1 MDRLDKTN
9 LPRHIAIIM
18 DGNGRWAQNHSL
30 GRIAGHRKG
39 AESVRNIVEACR
51 KIGIS
56 YLTLYAFSSENW
68 SRPEREVRALM
79 TLLERYLKSEVK
91 VMLKN
96 NIRLLAIGDTGAL
109 PESVRT
115 ILRDTIEK
123 TAGNTA
129 MTLILALNYGSH
141 DEILGAV
148 RQMLDEARQG
158 KIRPSDV
165 TLERFAQY
173 LFTKGIP
180 NPDLL
185 IRTSGEY
192 RLSNFLLW
200 QMAYT
205 EFYFTDTLWPDFRE
219 EQLIEAILEF
229 QRRETTFRSDKRPGA
244 EEAMMASSHIKRWI
258 TGIIAVP
265 ILFSIIYFSTE
276 VIFAGFVVVV
286 TVVAVLEYNRLVFGV
301 GNGWKSRRCFCLES
315 SCRLQPPWPAR
326 ERSLPLPSCR
336 PSWSSSCTFSA

>member
-18 DGNGRWAQNHSL
+18 DGNGRWAQKHSL

-96 NIRLLAIGDTGAL
+96 HIRLLAIGDTEAL
-109 PESVRT
+109 PESVRA

-148 RQMLDEARQG
+148 RKLIEEACQG
-158 KIRPSDV
+158 KIRASDI
-165 TLERFAQY
+165 TLERFAGY
-173 LFTKGIP
+173 LSTGGIP
-180 NPDLL
+180 DPDML

-205 EFYFTDTLWPDFRE
+205 EFYFTDILWPDFRE
-219 EQLIEAILEF
+219 EQLIEAI
-229 QRRETTFRSDKRPGA
+229 S
-244 EEAMMASSHIKRWI
+244 
-258 TGIIAVP
+258 
-265 ILFSIIYFSTE
+265 
-276 VIFAGFVVVV
+276 
-286 TVVAVLEYNRLVFGV
+286 EYQ
-301 GNGWKSRRCFCLES
+301 K
-315 SCRLQPPWPAR
+315 R
-326 ERSLPLPSCR
+326 ERRFGLTSDQVQKK
-336 PSWSSSCTFSA
+336 A

>member
-1 MDRLDKTN
+1 MDQLDQTN

-39 AESVRNIVEACR
+39 AESVRKIVEACR

-68 SRPEREVRALM
+68 SRPETEVRALM

-91 VMLKN
+91 VMMKN

-109 PESVRT
+109 PEKVRKV
-115 ILRDTIEK
+115 LRDTILQ
-123 TAGNTA
+123 TAANTA

-141 DEILGAV
+141 DEILGAARKMV
-148 RQMLDEARQG
+148 DEALQG
-158 KIRPSDV
+158 KIGAADV
-165 TLERFAQY
+165 TLERFADG
-173 LFTKGIP
+173 LFTRGIP
-180 NPDLL
+180 DPDLL

-205 EFYFTDTLWPDFRE
+205 EFYFTDILWPDFRE
-219 EQLIEAILEF
+219 EQLIEAI
-229 QRRETTFRSDKRPGA
+229 
-244 EEAMMASSHIKRWI
+244 I
-258 TGIIAVP
+258 
-265 ILFSIIYFSTE
+265 
-276 VIFAGFVVVV
+276 
-286 TVVAVLEYNRLVFGV
+286 EYQ
-301 GNGWKSRRCFCLES
+301 K
-315 SCRLQPPWPAR
+315 R
-326 ERSLPLPSCR
+326 ERRFGLTSDQVQKK
-336 PSWSSSCTFSA
+336 A

>member
-1 MDRLDKTN
+1 MDQLDKTN

-91 VMLKN
+91 VMMKN
-96 NIRLLAIGDTGAL
+96 NIRLLTIGDTEAL
-109 PESVRT
+109 PEKVRT
-115 ILRDTIEK
+115 ILRDTIGQ
-123 TAGNTA
+123 TAANTA

-141 DEILGAV
+141 DEILGAAKKMV
-148 RQMLDEARQG
+148 AEALQG
-158 KIRPSDV
+158 KIGAADV
-165 TLERFAQY
+165 TMERFAAG
-173 LFTKGIP
+173 LFTRGIP
-180 NPDLL
+180 DPDLL
-185 IRTSGEY
+185 VRTSGEY

-205 EFYFTDTLWPDFRE
+205 EFYFTDILWPDFRE
-219 EQLIEAILEF
+219 EQLIEAI
-229 QRRETTFRSDKRPGA
+229 
-244 EEAMMASSHIKRWI
+244 I
-258 TGIIAVP
+258 
-265 ILFSIIYFSTE
+265 
-276 VIFAGFVVVV
+276 
-286 TVVAVLEYNRLVFGV
+286 EYQ
-301 GNGWKSRRCFCLES
+301 K
-315 SCRLQPPWPAR
+315 R
-326 ERSLPLPSCR
+326 ERRFGLTSDQVQKK
-336 PSWSSSCTFSA
+336 A

>member
-1 MDRLDKTN
+1 MDQLDKTN

-79 TLLERYLKSEVK
+79 TLLERYLRSEVK

-109 PESVRT
+109 PEKVRT
-115 ILRDTIEK
+115 ILRDTIGQ

-148 RQMLDEARQG
+148 RKLIDEARQG
-158 KIRPSDV
+158 TIRASDV
-165 TLERFAQY
+165 TLERFAGY
-173 LFTKGIP
+173 LSTKGVP
-180 NPDLL
+180 DPDLL

-205 EFYFTDTLWPDFRE
+205 EFYFTDILWPDFRE
-219 EQLIEAILEF
+219 EQLIEAI
-229 QRRETTFRSDKRPGA
+229 S
-244 EEAMMASSHIKRWI
+244 
-258 TGIIAVP
+258 
-265 ILFSIIYFSTE
+265 
-276 VIFAGFVVVV
+276 
-286 TVVAVLEYNRLVFGV
+286 EYQ
-301 GNGWKSRRCFCLES
+301 K
-315 SCRLQPPWPAR
+315 R
-326 ERSLPLPSCR
+326 ERRFGLTSDQVQR
-336 PSWSSSCTFSA
+336 KAR

>member
-18 DGNGRWAQNHSL
+18 DGNGRWAQKHSL

-79 TLLERYLKSEVK
+79 TLLERYLRSEVK

-96 NIRLLAIGDTGAL
+96 NIRLLAIGDTEAL
-109 PESVRT
+109 PEKVRSV
-115 ILRDTIEK
+115 LRDTIEK

-148 RQMLDEARQG
+148 RKLIDEARQG
-158 KIRPSDV
+158 KIGAADI
-165 TLERFAQY
+165 TLERFADG
-173 LFTKGIP
+173 LFTRGIP
-180 NPDLL
+180 DPDLL

-205 EFYFTDTLWPDFRE
+205 EFYFTDILWPDFRE
-219 EQLIEAILEF
+219 EQLIEAISGY
-229 QRRETTFRSDKRPGA
+229 QK
-244 EEAMMASSHIKRWI
+244 
-258 TGIIAVP
+258 
-265 ILFSIIYFSTE
+265 
-276 VIFAGFVVVV
+276 
-286 TVVAVLEYNRLVFGV
+286 
-301 GNGWKSRRCFCLES
+301 
-315 SCRLQPPWPAR
+315 R
-326 ERSLPLPSCR
+326 ERRFGLTSDQVQKR
-336 PSWSSSCTFSA
+336 A

>member
-109 PESVRT
+109 PEKVRT
-115 ILRDTIEK
+115 ILRDTIGK

-148 RQMLDEARQG
+148 RKLIDEARQG
-158 KIRPSDV
+158 TIRASDV
-165 TLERFAQY
+165 TLERFAGY
-173 LFTKGIP
+173 LSTKGIP
-180 NPDLL
+180 DPDLL

-205 EFYFTDTLWPDFRE
+205 EFYFTDILWPDFRE
-219 EQLIEAILEF
+219 EQLIEAI
-229 QRRETTFRSDKRPGA
+229 S
-244 EEAMMASSHIKRWI
+244 
-258 TGIIAVP
+258 
-265 ILFSIIYFSTE
+265 
-276 VIFAGFVVVV
+276 
-286 TVVAVLEYNRLVFGV
+286 EYQ
-301 GNGWKSRRCFCLES
+301 K
-315 SCRLQPPWPAR
+315 R
-326 ERSLPLPSCR
+326 ERRFGLTSDQVQR
-336 PSWSSSCTFSA
+336 KA

>member
-1 MDRLDKTN
+1 MDHLDKSN

-39 AESVRNIVEACR
+39 AESVRNIVETCR

-56 YLTLYAFSSENW
+56 CLTLYAFSSENW

-91 VMLKN
+91 VMMKN

-109 PESVRT
+109 PEKVRT
-115 ILRDTIEK
+115 ILGETIEK

-129 MTLILALNYGSH
+129 MTLILALNYGSQ

-148 RQMLDEARQG
+148 RKMVDEARQG
-158 KIRPSDV
+158 KLRAEDV
-165 TLERFAQY
+165 TMERFSDG

-180 NPDLL
+180 DPDLL

-205 EFYFTDTLWPDFRE
+205 EFYFTDILWPDFRE
-219 EQLIEAILEF
+219 EQLIEAI
-229 QRRETTFRSDKRPGA
+229 
-244 EEAMMASSHIKRWI
+244 
-258 TGIIAVP
+258 V
-265 ILFSIIYFSTE
+265 
-276 VIFAGFVVVV
+276 
-286 TVVAVLEYNRLVFGV
+286 EYQ
-301 GNGWKSRRCFCLES
+301 K
-315 SCRLQPPWPAR
+315 R
-326 ERSLPLPSCR
+326 ERRFGLTSDQVKKR
-336 PSWSSSCTFSA
+336 A